1 MNSHNPFNTGGSGCT
16 NDFRSAD
23 QLVDRIIGDAYHVVK
38 EVYLALGNLTYIY
51 NYLQK
56 YGLIITVDSEDAIK
70 DIPLSIGK
78 FARVY
83 NKSDTAG
90 YYFTDYLYVE
100 DDRTGIIPND
110 ITATGSWI
118 STKST
123 GSNASFVRIWKYR
136 AVADGE
142 TTIQLPTD
150 MPIVSVQTIYV
161 QGIRQDVGEG
171 FIYNEGN
178 ATLTLAD
185 ELEAGNLVTVIIG
198 ISDPD
203 MDIDIFEVLKNTDG
217 ASNIGT
223 LTGSTVEERLTASDT
238 ILADLQ
244 GEYGYA
250 NIGQTTV
257 QKLRNYAGPGKVIEC
272 LGYAAVGDFG
282 HGIFDRIEGNDTIPD
297 DDCVHIRDSLGRLW
311 RRRISSDGVIRMA
324 WAGGKTLYQ
333 TDQPQDDVFRNCLKA
348 AASLSSTG
356 YPTSIIAGISFGP
369 MYFAERHHIR
379 CGNFPES
386 TAWKLP
392 DSGGGYRFGLD
403 MIAAIGEGSGFFIV
417 QANNPYFHLT
427 VDNSG
432 LEFNTNNYT
441 DEQIAVIAANNYV
454 LRLESMVNA
463 PEFNVQV
470 GNFPGRGLYS
480 TGKKDYS
487 AVTAQWPDLVQ
498 VLPSIQNVGKA
509 AFNFKTCGQD
519 FYLTNTGAGLGH
531 FHSVWTQN
539 NRLPGYI
546 SNCYDLTM
554 TFENYI
560 PHNEKSGGLIFSEC
574 GTMSL
579 ENILVGAGG
588 IGNLFLWDCRN
599 VHMNRHIAIC
609 GNTTWAAS
617 NQIDDL
623 YAVEICN
630 SEVHISG
637 GHAQNS
643 GRFLRVG
650 FNSRVTFSHFTAW
663 YVSKFILATNNL
675 NKLKYRGQRSQVTGD
690 AVKVFLKSGFLQQ
703 LNTSNQGWA
712 CEPVIEFD
720 ETIGAGWQLELN
732 TENNDIHSGYDS
744 QDEAKLAIFEAKTTA
759 YGSLFI
765 GDECKLEGNTTN
777 YVIRLANKQQLASV
791 RTRATSFCRI
801 RYTEDGSQS
810 SFGLKEASHPLQG
823 TVVGRNETYSYPY
836 RRPGRYFVSLTIPSA
851 GGSCSV
857 NKNGMPIFQTN
868 VPGIHGIVVDL
879 GYQEQVNITVTGGEA
894 VLLGSAQWRYI
905 LES

>member
-1 MNSHNPFNTGGSGCT
+1 MSQYNGCGCGGHVHNSCNSCTSHNEIQQAVNDALAFEKENLEQYENNAAQSASDAAKEAAKAAESASAAAQSQANAETAAGTAAQAASSVTNTAIVLEETAERIEQAQDSLEEQISALQTKPVYFEVTTPTTSLVLPETETVFNV
-16 NDFRSAD
+16 RS
-23 QLVDRIIGDAYHVVK
+23 
-38 EVYLALGNLTYIY
+38 
-51 NYLQK
+51 
-56 YGLIITVDSEDAIK
+56 
-70 DIPLSIGK
+70 
-78 FARVY
+78 
-83 NKSDTAG
+83 
-90 YYFTDYLYVE
+90 
-100 DDRTGIIPND
+100 
-110 ITATGSWI
+110 
-118 STKST
+118 
-123 GSNASFVRIWKYR
+123 
-136 AVADGE
+136 
-142 TTIQLPTD
+142 
-150 MPIVSVQTIYV
+150 IYV
-161 QGIRQDVGEG
+161 ASARQDVGYG
-171 FIYNEGN
+171 FTFDK
-178 ATLTLAD
+178 ATRTITLAD
-185 ELEAGNLVTVIIG
+185 EITADDIAGTEEGFILVTAICDVYS
-198 ISDPD
+198 SDDPTSFPL
-203 MDIDIFEVLKNTDG
+203 ILASSVG
-217 ASNIGT
+217 ATHIGT
-223 LTGSTVEERLTASDT
+223 ATGDTVEERLTASDA
-238 ILADLQ
+238 ILTDLK

-257 QKLRNYAGPGKVIEC
+257 QNLRNYSGTGKVLEC
-272 LGYAAVGDFG
+272 LGYAVVGDFG
-282 HGIFDRIEGNDTIPD
+282 HGIFDRIEGNDTIAD

-333 TDQPQDDVFRNCLKA
+333 TDQPQDDVFKNCLKA
-348 AASLSSTG
+348 ATSLSNTG

-392 DSGGGYRFGLD
+392 DTGGGYRFGLD
-403 MIAAIGEGSGFFIV
+403 MIAAIGEGSGFFVV

-432 LEFNTNNYT
+432 LDFNTNNYT
-441 DEQIAVIAANNYV
+441 DEQIAVIATNNYV

-487 AVTAQWPDLVQ
+487 AVTAQWPDLTT

-554 TFENYI
+554 TFENYV

-599 VHMNRHIAIC
+599 VHVNRHIAIC

-617 NQIDDL
+617 NQVDDL

-663 YVSKFILATNNL
+663 YVSKFILATNDL
-675 NKLKYRGQRSQVTGD
+675 DKLKYRGQRYQVTGD
-690 AVKVFLKSGFLQQ
+690 PVKVFLKSGFLQQ

-791 RTRATSFCRI
+791 RTRATSYCRI
-801 RYTEDGSQS
+801 RYTDDSSQS
-810 SFGLKEASHPLQG
+810 SFGLREASHPLQG

-868 VPGIHGIVVDL
+868 VVGVHGIVVDL
-879 GYQEQVNITVTGGEA
+879 GYQEQVNIIVTGGDA
-894 VLLGSAQWRYI
+894 VLLSSAQWRYI